1 MDRTALLEER
11 VALVL
16 DERTDDDEDDA
27 RTGVDVLVERTVE
40 VALAGCVRVAVLAAA
55 ARLVAVLVVV
65 ARVAEDVRLGLVA
78 FTRVEVV
85 LALRVAVAV
94 VLALRVAVVPAL
106 RLDEPTVRV
115 ELAAERVLLLP

>member
-85 LALRVAVAV
+85 LALRVAVA
-94 VLALRVAVVPAL
+94 PAL
-106 RLDEPTVRV
+106 RLDVPTVRV